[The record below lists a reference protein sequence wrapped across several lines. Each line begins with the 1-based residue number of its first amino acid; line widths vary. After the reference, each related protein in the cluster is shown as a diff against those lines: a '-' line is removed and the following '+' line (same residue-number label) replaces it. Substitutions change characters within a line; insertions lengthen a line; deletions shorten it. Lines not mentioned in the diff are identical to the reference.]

1 MRIAL
6 QALREL
12 RGAEFLH
19 HGNLYH
25 DPMNEVVG
33 LLSGVLLGSALWF
46 LLLRLTWFS

>member
-19 HGNLYH
+19 RGNSRH
-25 DPMNEVVG
+25 DPMDEVAG
-33 LLSGVLLGSALWF
+33 LLSGALLGSALWF